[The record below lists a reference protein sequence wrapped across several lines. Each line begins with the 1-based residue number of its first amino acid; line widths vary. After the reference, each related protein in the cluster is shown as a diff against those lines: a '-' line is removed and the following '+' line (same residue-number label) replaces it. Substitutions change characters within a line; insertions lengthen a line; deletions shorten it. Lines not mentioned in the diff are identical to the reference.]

1 MAEPLATTFELREW
15 SVVWAFVKRGAI
27 GGGRGESSG
36 GLQNVGHLKG
46 IRLPVGC
53 GMKLPSWL
61 DLLV

>member
-1 MAEPLATTFELREW
+1 MAEPFATPFELREW

-27 GGGRGESSG
+27 GGTRGKSPG

-46 IRLPVGC
+46 IRLPVRC

-61 DLLV
+61 NLLV